1 MLPPTLSVALP
12 QKTVESYTDKPGKGR
27 AFGVP
32 RRLVRDL
39 DSFGD
44 GTPHYD
50 PEVAYLMAVTS
61 AWAYAD
67 ERALG
72 AKLHYYGLE
81 GARIRR
87 VSVQNNALLVVST
100 AYLIQSASGKS
111 AVLAF
116 RGTDPADVITLL
128 SETQVM
134 QREFCAG
141 RVHAGFYAAVE
152 AVWDEVHEALSA
164 ARQALPLDGD
174 NKKKQALMPLQSL
187 YITGHSLGGAMALL
201 AAARLHCDDY
211 RDWSPE
217 RLVRGVYT
225 FGQPMVGDA
234 AFIQA
239 CDGFRE
245 RLHRHVYRHDVIPH
259 LPPRSPFG
267 YAHANGERR
276 ASTLDRG
283 WELQPESARRVSL
296 LRAVSEVVVN
306 AIEVRTTTRD
316 RIPGLSLDEH
326 MPANYV
332 EVSRSALESKLESVA
347 PRRPLLPRLA
357 AEAASGARVRLEG
370 AVKNVEGT
378 VKRWLGNGHA
388 SP

>member
-27 AFGVP
+27 AFGVA

-39 DSFGD
+39 DSFLD
-44 GTPHYD
+44 GSPRYD
-50 PEVAYLMAVTS
+50 PELAYLMTVVS

-72 AKLHYYGLE
+72 AKLRYYGLE

-100 AYLIQSASGKS
+100 AYVIQTASGKS

-141 RVHAGFYAAVE
+141 NVHAGFYAGVE
-152 AVWDEVHEALSA
+152 AVWDEIHDALASC
-164 ARQALPLDGD
+164 RQGVPLDGD
-174 NKKKQALMPLQSL
+174 TKRKQSLSPLETL

-211 RDWSPE
+211 RDWSPQ
-217 RLVRGVYT
+217 RLVRGIYT

-234 AFIQA
+234 AFMQG

-259 LPPRSPFG
+259 LPPKSPFG
-267 YAHANGERR
+267 YTHDSIERR
-276 ASTLDRG
+276 ASSLERG
-283 WELQPESARRVSL
+283 WELSQAASQRVGL
-296 LRAVSEVVVN
+296 VRAVSEVLVN
-306 AIEVRTTTRD
+306 AIELRTTARD
-316 RIPGLSLDEH
+316 RFPGLSLDEH
-326 MPANYV
+326 MPANYL
-332 EVSRSALESKLESVA
+332 EVSRRALEPRFESVV

-357 AEAASGARVRLEG
+357 AEAVGGARVRLEG

-388 SP
+388 SA